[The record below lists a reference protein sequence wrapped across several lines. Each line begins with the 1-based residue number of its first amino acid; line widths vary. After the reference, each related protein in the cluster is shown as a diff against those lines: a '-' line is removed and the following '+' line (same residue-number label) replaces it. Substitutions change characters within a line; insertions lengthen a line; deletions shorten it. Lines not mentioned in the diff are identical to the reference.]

1 MTKDVLVKSHPVIR
15 LMLGLAPDGGLPSRS
30 SRLNRWWSLTPPFH
44 SYHGATLRGDLFSV
58 ALAVG
63 SLRLDAIQH
72 RVLWSSDF
80 PHDGYVPI
88 ARPPGP
94 LTRKN

>member
-1 MTKDVLVKSHPVIR
+1 
-15 LMLGLAPDGGLPSRS
+15 MLGLAPDGGLPSRPS
-30 SRLNRWWSLTPPFH
+30 HLNRWWSLTPPFH
-44 SYHGATLRGDLFSV
+44 SYHRAVLDGDLFSV

-80 PHDGYVPI
+80 PHNEYALI
-88 ARPPGP
+88 ARPPSP
-94 LTRKN
+94 LIRKYES